1 MTDTNNNKETF
12 ESKTNKVLNIDDTTW
27 FNLPTCKILIKELKQ
42 LHDQEIKRISD
53 IGTDF
58 DNDVLFPKLK
68 EKDKEIESIK
78 KLYNLVRENDT
89 KVEIEL
95 KKQIKGLEAEIQILR
110 NKDFEIANLKTSL
123 ELQTKTIIE
132 LEAEIGELKQ

>member
-42 LHDQEIKRISD
+42 LHDNEMYETKDWLCGI
-53 IGTDF
+53 IG
-58 DNDVLFPKLK
+58 KQHK
-68 EKDKEIESIK
+68 EKEEKDKEIESIK